1 MFPNRLGL
9 IAAVLLLG
17 FIGLAVRLGSLQFGS
32 DEADVAADL
41 DFTREAVLPAVRGA
55 LRDRDGLLLR
65 TARAAY
71 DVEVFA
77 AVFRERSAV
86 EAWADLGV
94 LLAPERYGDRDATVA
109 ALESRPAI
117 VEELLELPLDVLRLP
132 PDRLAEEL
140 ATRGARLPAPHGTYL
155 RSAARLRGRPYEAMI
170 AVAPRGRATT
180 QRDLRARV
188 AAGAE
193 TIGAALAVPPADC
206 VAGVGEETT
215 ALDRLG
221 VELRLGAHRDVRAL
235 LRQLCD
241 RQYDRIEAIVEDRL
255 RDAILAQEFGVWRF
269 TGDAARS
276 REARE
281 LAAEIAAPYPDVDA
295 AAVALEIAAAAEGGT
310 FYGSGVASSAPR
322 TGDVLLRAKEAS
334 LYDFDPARVR
344 EAAALRVIETTGFDL
359 NSYHDARKR
368 GQMRDDL
375 AAFRT
380 DVVGRD
386 GGFALTDLVDGAGG
400 LGGLGFKLVPSFG
413 RDPDRAYPGGG
424 LALLLGTVT
433 AQGVPTSGLEE
444 LLDGVLRG
452 EPGTARVRPD
462 GSAEVVRAPKHGQD
476 VKTTIV
482 GALQDRLEKIASKS
496 GSEMGAAAVVEVATG
511 GVLAASSWPL
521 PPKAAVEEAL
531 ADALDAQTERV
542 AARRALNAGDRS
554 AASRFTA
561 ADRRLRKSAALHR
574 AFEPPGQTP
583 PGSVFKALTV
593 LVGLE
598 AGVVSESETFDCR
611 TGVRDEGFSCE
622 RHGPVEVLEAIERSC
637 NAFCYDIGQK
647 VGKPLLLDAFA
658 RVGLFEAAPGIVS
671 RAEARGMERLLR
683 EGSDDVRNLAIGQ
696 GSLSVSPVRLAGVA
710 ASLAGGRVVIPHV
723 YRPDGFEPL
732 RGPLGTEAHLNVIRE
747 GMRLAATTHRGTAGR
762 EHRRELEPLKIAG
775 KTGTAQLVT
784 SKESLNAAW
793 FVGFAPYGP
802 GLTPKYAFAVML
814 DRSARHGS
822 AAAPI
827 AARVVAACYDVLGGG
842 P

>member
-9 IAAVLLLG
+9 IVAAVLLV

-32 DEADVAADL
+32 DEADVLAEL

-94 LLAPERYGDRDATVA
+94 LLSPEKHGDRDATIL
-109 ALESRPAI
+109 ALESRPAV
-117 VEELLELPLDVLRLP
+117 VEELLDLPLDVLRLP
-132 PDRLAEEL
+132 PDRLAQEMS
-140 ATRGARLPAPHGTYL
+140 ARGARLPAPHGTYL
-155 RSAARLRGRPYEAMI
+155 RSATRLRGRPYEAML
-170 AVAPRGRATT
+170 AVAPRGRAPTE
-180 QRDLRARV
+180 RELRARV

-193 TIGAALAVPPADC
+193 TVGAALAVPPEDC
-206 VAGVGEETT
+206 VADLGAETA

-221 VELRLGAHRDVRAL
+221 AELRLGGHGDVRSL
-235 LRQLCD
+235 LRRLCD
-241 RQYDRIEAIVEDRL
+241 RQYERIETIVEDRL
-255 RDAILAQEFGVWRF
+255 RDAILAQEYGVWRF
-269 TGDAARS
+269 TGDAVRS
-276 REARE
+276 PEALA
-281 LAAEIAAPYPDVDA
+281 LAADIAAPYPDADA
-295 AAVALEIAAAAEGGT
+295 AAAALEIASAALGGT
-310 FYGSGVASSAPR
+310 FHGSSAAPSAPR
-322 TGDVLLRAKEAS
+322 TGDVVLRAGEAG
-334 LYDFDPARVR
+334 LYDFDSARVR
-344 EAAALRVIETTGFDL
+344 EAAAQKVIEAPGFDM

-368 GQMRDDL
+368 AQMRDDL

-400 LGGLGFKLVPSFG
+400 LARLGFRLVPSFG
-413 RDPDRAYPGGG
+413 RDPERAHPGGG

-433 AQGVPTSGLEE
+433 PQGVPTSGLEE
-444 LLDGVLRG
+444 LLDDVLRG
-452 EPGTARVRPD
+452 EPGVARVRPD
-462 GSAEVVRAPKHGQD
+462 GSAEVVRAPRHGQD
-476 VKTTIV
+476 VKITIV
-482 GALQDRLEKIASKS
+482 GALQDRLEKIASKA
-496 GSEMGAAAVVEVATG
+496 GAEIGAAAVVDVATG
-511 GVLAASSWPL
+511 GVLAASSWPS
-521 PPKAAVEEAL
+521 PPREAL
-531 ADALDAQTERV
+531 EAALAEALDAQTERV

-598 AGVVSESETFDCR
+598 AGVISETETFECQ
-611 TGVRDEGFSCE
+611 TGVRDAGFSCE
-622 RHGPVEVLEAIERSC
+622 RHGHVDVLEAIERSC
-637 NAFCYDIGQK
+637 NAFCYEVGQK
-647 VGKPLLLDAFA
+647 VGKPILLDAFA
-658 RVGLFEAAPGIVS
+658 RVGLFEAAPGVVS
-671 RAEARGMERLLR
+671 RAEARGLERLLR
-683 EGSDDVRNLAIGQ
+683 DGSDDVRNLAIGQ

-723 YRPDGFEPL
+723 YRPEGFEPL

-747 GMRLAATTHRGTAGR
+747 GMRRAATSPRGTAGR
-762 EHRRELEPLKIAG
+762 DHRRALEPLKIAG

-784 SKESLNAAW
+784 SKDSLNAAW

-827 AARVVAACYDVLGGG
+827 AAQVVTACYDVLGGG